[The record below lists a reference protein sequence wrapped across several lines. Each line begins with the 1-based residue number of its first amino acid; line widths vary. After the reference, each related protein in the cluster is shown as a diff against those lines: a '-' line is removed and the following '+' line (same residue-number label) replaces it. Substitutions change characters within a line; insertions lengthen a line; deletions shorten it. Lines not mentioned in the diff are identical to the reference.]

1 MNTYIE
7 HFILDSKVSECVS
20 IFAFASLVGIPIGIT
35 SSAVGLKVCEITAE
49 RIWYNSIIKKNRK
62 KHGKIVLLA
71 KAKLNTV
78 DILVAW
84 ALIDSYISHNV
95 LDS

>member
-7 HFILDSKVSECVS
+7 HFILDSKVSECIS
-20 IFAFASLVGIPIGIT
+20 IFAFGSLVGIPIGIT

-71 KAKLNTV
+71 KTKLNTIK
-78 DILVAW
+78 ILISKV
-84 ALIDSYISHNV
+84 LNYLYINHDEFV
-95 LDS
+95 